1 MFSKWFMVAAA
12 AACCAANAL
21 AAPDVLVEGVNMPA
35 WVTRGGLKQPLG
47 AGDALQAAD
56 EITTAAGSRVLLRL
70 GDGSAVKLGENARF
84 VVAAAAPSPE
94 NRSLFQATLQVLT
107 GAFRFTTSAVAKVR
121 TQREVTIRLPTVTVG
136 IRGTDLWGKAQTDR
150 EFVVLI
156 EGHIAVKR
164 GDGAE
169 VDMTEPL
176 SVFDAPK
183 DMSSPPLARATLD
196 ELGKYAAETEIA
208 SGTGAARAGGKWKVT
223 VGTFSNQKDALGT
236 YDRMRAAGYP
246 AVIRPVSS
254 DTGTIYRVRILG
266 LPSRAEALALG
277 RRLKTE
283 LEIAEPSVSM

>member
-1 MFSKWFMVAAA
+1 MFSKWFMVVALAVTGVT
-12 AACCAANAL
+12 NAL

-47 AGDALQAAD
+47 AGDALQPAD

-84 VVAAAAPSPE
+84 VVAAAAPAQE
-94 NRSLFQATLQVLT
+94 DRSLFRATLQVLT
-107 GAFRFTTSAVAKVR
+107 GAFRFTTSALAKTR
-121 TQREVTIRLPTVTVG
+121 YKRDVTIRLPTVTAG
-136 IRGTDLWGKAQTDR
+136 IRGTDLWGKAQADR
-150 EFVVLI
+150 EFIVLI

-164 GDGAE
+164 GDTSE

-183 DMSSPPLARATLD
+183 DAPTPPLGKATLD
-196 ELGKYAAETEIA
+196 VLGKYAAETEIA
-208 SGTGAARAGGKWKVT
+208 NGTGAARAGGKWKVT
-223 VGTFSNQKDALGT
+223 VGSFSNQEDALGT
-236 YDRMRAAGYP
+236 YDRLRVAGYP
-246 AVIRPVSS
+246 AVIRPASS

-266 LPSRAEALALG
+266 LPSRAEALALA
-277 RRLKTE
+277 RRLTAE

>member
-1 MFSKWFMVAAA
+1 MFSKWFLVAAVSA
-12 AACCAANAL
+12 SCTANAL

-35 WVTRGGLKQPLG
+35 WVTRGGSKQPLG
-47 AGDALQAAD
+47 AGDTLQAAD
-56 EITTAAGSRVLLRL
+56 EITTATGSRVLLRL

-84 VVAAAAPSPE
+84 VVAAAAPAPE
-94 NRSLFQATLQVLT
+94 NRSLFHATLQVLT

-121 TQREVTIRLPTVTVG
+121 TQREVTIQLPTVTVG
-136 IRGTDLWGKAQTDR
+136 IRGTDLWGKAQADR

-183 DMSSPPLARATLD
+183 DMPTPPLGQATLD
-196 ELGKYAAETEIA
+196 VLGKYAAETEIA
-208 SGTGAARAGGKWKVT
+208 RGTGAVRAGGRWKVT
-223 VGTFSNQKDALGT
+223 VGAFSNQEDALGT
-236 YDRMRAAGYP
+236 YDRLRSAGYP
-246 AVIRPVSS
+246 AVIRPVTS

-266 LPSRAEALALG
+266 LPSRAEALALA
-277 RRLKTE
+277 RRLKAE